1 MSTTAIKTGKI
12 TSVTLKSEWINP
24 ITKKVVYYHDIVIDN
39 GDTGSIGVMDVTS
52 PKIKKGAKIEYEF
65 DAKGKMKI
73 NSSSAEKKKPNPKE
87 TAPIGLRVKGQEA
100 FLGYAWSY
108 AKDLIIAG
116 KTSKDFAEL
125 KKVAALIYNEIGLMI
140 NNENK

>member
-1 MSTTAIKTGKI
+1 MSEVKTGKI
-12 TSVTLKSEWINP
+12 ASVTLKSEWINP
-24 ITKKVVYYHDIVIDN
+24 ITKKTVYYHDVLIDN
-39 GDTGSIGVMDVTS
+39 GDSASVGVMDITS
-52 PKIKKGAKIEYEF
+52 PKIKKGAKIEYEI

-73 NSSSAEKKKPNPKE
+73 HSSSAEKKKAAPKE
-87 TAPIGLRVKGQEA
+87 NAPIGLRVKGQEA

-125 KKVAALIYNEIGLMI
+125 KKVASLIYDEIGQMI
-140 NNENK
+140 NNEKK